1 MTFLENTI
9 GNTPLVTL
17 QRMAN
22 SNSNRISVK
31 LEGNNPAGSIK
42 DRAAYSMIKRAELR
56 GEISPGDTL
65 VEATSGNTGIALAM
79 VAATK
84 GYHMILITPDNMTRE
99 RHITMSAYGAE
110 IILVTKQQ
118 GMVGAR
124 DLAIEMQAQGKAK
137 LLDQFANPDNP
148 LAHFETTAPEIWK
161 QTNQTIT
168 HFVCSM
174 GTTGTIVGCS
184 RYFKKIDPSI
194 QIIGVQ
200 PEDGSVIVGIRRWPE
215 EYVPKIYDA
224 THVDRIMDIS
234 QSQAEQTA
242 RQLASQEGIF
252 CGVSSGG
259 GVAVALQVLQ
269 QLETDKVTNAHI
281 VAIICDRGDRYVSS
295 NLFE

>member
-1 MTFLENTI
+1 MTFLEDTI

-22 SNSNRISVK
+22 SNGNRISVK

-124 DLAIEMQAQGKAK
+124 DLSIEMQAQGKAK

-148 LAHFETTAPEIWK
+148 IAHF
-161 QTNQTIT
+161 
-168 HFVCSM
+168 
-174 GTTGTIVGCS
+174 
-184 RYFKKIDPSI
+184 
-194 QIIGVQ
+194 
-200 PEDGSVIVGIRRWPE
+200 
-215 EYVPKIYDA
+215 
-224 THVDRIMDIS
+224 
-234 QSQAEQTA
+234 
-242 RQLASQEGIF
+242 
-252 CGVSSGG
+252 
-259 GVAVALQVLQ
+259 
-269 QLETDKVTNAHI
+269 
-281 VAIICDRGDRYVSS
+281 
-295 NLFE
+295 

>member
-1 MTFLENTI
+1 MMFLDDYI

-17 QRMAN
+17 QRMGN
-22 SNSNRISVK
+22 LNGNRISVK
-31 LEGNNPAGSIK
+31 LEGNNPAGSVK
-42 DRAAYSMIKRAELR
+42 DRAAYSMIKRAEIR

-84 GYHMILITPDNMTRE
+84 GYHLILITPNNMTRE
-99 RHITMSAYGAE
+99 RHITMKAYGAE
-110 IILVTKQQ
+110 IILVTKEQ

-137 LLDQFANPDNP
+137 LLDQFANNDNP
-148 LAHFETTAPEIWK
+148 LAHFETTAPEIWA
-161 QTNQTIT
+161 QTNQTMT
-168 HFVCSM
+168 HFVSSM

-184 RYFKKIDPSI
+184 RYFKGVDPSI
-194 QIIGVQ
+194 QVIGVQ
-200 PEDGSVIVGIRRWPE
+200 PEDGSVIVGIRRWPK

-224 THVDRIMDIS
+224 TNIDCIIDIS
-234 QSQAEQTA
+234 QQQAEQTA

-252 CGVSSGG
+252 CGASSGG
-259 GVAVALQVLQ
+259 GVAVALKILQ
-269 QLETDKVTNAHI
+269 QLETKQVTNAHI
-281 VAIICDRGDRYVSS
+281 VTIICDRGDRYVST

>member
-1 MTFLENTI
+1 MMFLDNYI

-17 QRMAN
+17 QRMGN
-22 SNSNRISVK
+22 LSGNRISVK
-31 LEGNNPAGSIK
+31 LEGNNPAGSVK

-84 GYHMILITPDNMTRE
+84 GYHLILITPNNMTRE
-99 RHITMSAYGAE
+99 RHITMKAYGAE
-110 IILVTKQQ
+110 IILVTKEQ

-137 LLDQFANPDNP
+137 LLDQFANNDNP
-148 LAHFETTAPEIWK
+148 LAHFETTAPEIWA
-161 QTNQTIT
+161 QTNQTMT
-168 HFVCSM
+168 HFVSSM

-184 RYFKKIDPSI
+184 RYFKGVDPSI
-194 QIIGVQ
+194 QVIGVQ
-200 PEDGSVIVGIRRWPE
+200 PEDGSVIVGIRRWPK
-215 EYVPKIYDA
+215 EYVPKIYD
-224 THVDRIMDIS
+224 TTNIDCIIDIS
-234 QSQAEQTA
+234 QQQAEQTA

-252 CGVSSGG
+252 CGASSGG
-259 GVAVALQVLQ
+259 GVAVALKILQ
-269 QLETDKVTNAHI
+269 QLETKQVTNAHI
-281 VAIICDRGDRYVSS
+281 VTIICDRGDRYVST

>member
-1 MTFLENTI
+1 MTFLEDTI

-22 SNSNRISVK
+22 SNGNRISVK

-200 PEDGSVIVGIRRWPE
+200 PEDGSVIVGIRRWPK

>member
-1 MTFLENTI
+1 MTFLEDTI

-22 SNSNRISVK
+22 SNGNRISVK

>member
-1 MTFLENTI
+1 MTFLEDTI

-22 SNSNRISVK
+22 SNGNRISVK

-42 DRAAYSMIKRAELR
+42 DRAAFSMIKRAELR

-148 LAHFETTAPEIWK
+148 LAHFETTAPEIWQ

-184 RYFKKIDPSI
+184 RYFKKVDPSI

-224 THVDRIMDIS
+224 TNVDRIMDIS

-269 QLETDKVTNAHI
+269 QLEMDKVTNAHI

>member
-1 MTFLENTI
+1 MTFLEDTI

-17 QRMAN
+17 QRMADPN
-22 SNSNRISVK
+22 GNRISVK

-200 PEDGSVIVGIRRWPE
+200 PEDGSVIVGIRRWPK
-215 EYVPKIYDA
+215 EYVPKIYDP

-234 QSQAEQTA
+234 QSQAEKTA

-295 NLFE
+295 SLFA

>member
-1 MTFLENTI
+1 MTFLEDTI

-22 SNSNRISVK
+22 SNGNRISVK

-148 LAHFETTAPEIWK
+148 LAHFETTAPEIWQ

-269 QLETDKVTNAHI
+269 QLETDKATNAHI

>member
-148 LAHFETTAPEIWK
+148 LAHFETTAPEIWE

-234 QSQAEQTA
+234 QSHAEQTA